1 MLVAAAYSAVGEIP
15 AFTVFTVFT
24 MSDETIHTPILVAGG
39 GSIGLCLA
47 AELGWRGVS
56 ALVVEDRL
64 DINPHP
70 RANSIASRTMEYCR
84 RWGIAGGVSQCGI
97 PPDVQL
103 EYLWITHFQ
112 GHVLHRLS
120 IPSYDSWKS
129 VRKHGGA
136 MREELTW
143 SPYLKTITGQNEF
156 EGVVREYVKSR
167 PSIHLRQGWHFLGF
181 EQDEREVRSRI
192 RRLSDGREFSVV
204 SQYLVACDGGRSEIR
219 QALGI
224 GLSGEADIAQFVSI
238 HFRAPGL
245 VQCHDF
251 GPAAI
256 YFPLHREHMG
266 FFLNWDTGQRWTYH
280 VHLKPGQ
287 QWNDVDPLSAIRG
300 VLGCDTPVELLSVQ
314 PWTAHA
320 LVADRYRAG
329 RVFLAGDAA
338 HLFTPT
344 GGFGMNT
351 GASDAVELAWR
362 LQAMLDGWGGEALLA
377 SYEPERRPIGFRNTA
392 EAARNYKEMRSVM
405 GFGDEMDETTPA
417 GDERRA
423 TLKHILVGQ
432 EKLLASFGVVL
443 GYRFSDSPIVVPDGS
458 PEPSDDARFYVPA
471 GRPGHRA
478 PHVWLADDTALMD
491 RFGPGFNLLCF
502 AGENAETAAFAAA
515 ARRRGVPLTVLAI
528 DHAEARRLYGANH
541 ALVRPDLMMAWR
553 GDRIADP
560 ETILDLVTGRGGE
573 SGSARI

>member
-1 MLVAAAYSAVGEIP
+1 
-15 AFTVFTVFT
+15 
-24 MSDETIHTPILVAGG
+24 MSDDTIQTPILVAGG
-39 GSIGLCLA
+39 GSVGLCLA
-47 AELGWRGVS
+47 AELGWRGVP
-56 ALVVEDRL
+56 ALVVEERP

-84 RWGIAGGVSQCGI
+84 RWGIARGVSQCGI
-97 PPDVQL
+97 PPNVQL

-120 IPSYDSWKS
+120 IPSYDSWES
-129 VRKHGGA
+129 VRKHGGS

-156 EGVVREYVKSR
+156 EGVVRDYVKSR
-167 PSIHLRQGWHFLGF
+167 PSVDLRQGWRFLGF
-181 EQDEREVRSRI
+181 EQDEHEVRSRI
-192 RRLSDGREFSVV
+192 RRISDGRELKVV
-204 SQYLVACDGGRSEIR
+204 SQYLVACDGGRSPIR

-224 GLSGEADIAQFVSI
+224 GLSGESDIAHFVSI
-238 HFRAPGL
+238 HFRAPEL
-245 VQCHDF
+245 VNCHAF

-256 YFPLHREHMG
+256 YFPLHQDHMG
-266 FFLNWDTGQRWTYH
+266 FFLNWDTGRRWTYH
-280 VHLKPGQ
+280 VHLKAGQ
-287 QWNDVDPLSAIRG
+287 QWNDVDPVAAIRG
-300 VLGCDTPVELLSVQ
+300 VLGRDTAIELLSVQ

-320 LVADRYRAG
+320 LVADRYRDG

-362 LQAMLDGWGGEALLA
+362 LQAMLAGWGGPALLA

-405 GFGDEMDETTPA
+405 GFGDEMDEDSPA
-417 GDERRA
+417 GEQRRA
-423 TLKHILVGQ
+423 DLGRILVGQ

-443 GYRFSDSPIVVPDGS
+443 GYRYRDSPIVVPDGS
-458 PEPSDDARFYVPA
+458 PEPSDDARFYVPT

-478 PHVWLADDTALMD
+478 PHVWLADDSALMD
-491 RFGPGFNLLCF
+491 HFGPGFNLLCLDGDD
-502 AGENAETAAFAAA
+502 AASAAFAAA
-515 ARRRGVPLTVLAI
+515 ARQRGVPLTVLAI
-528 DHAEARRLYGANH
+528 DHAEARRLYGARC

-560 ETILDLVTGRGGE
+560 GAILDIVTGHRTGPGP
-573 SGSARI
+573 API